1 MLRLVRLAR
10 HHGARTA
17 IGHMPAL
24 RNSTHRGGAAVIAA
38 VVAGGAGGCSYNLLS
53 SSSLVACAGTDDAPP
68 SAGPSQVQKLLAEA
82 IGTGMIVV
90 GGCGVVCALKFAG
103 HSVNALGIAAAFGTS
118 VTLAIYATADIS
130 GAHLNP
136 AVTASLVV
144 NNGFSAAEGAA
155 YMAAQCT
162 GAAVAAA
169 LNYMAFSKGIAA
181 TEAAGK
187 IIRGAKGSCDV
198 FGGAFGMIPNKAVC
212 SVPAACLVEVL
223 ITAGLV
229 YCIYAFTDPNNK
241 AVPQGAAPV
250 LIGTTVA
257 AFVHGFA
264 PVTGA
269 GMNPARDLGP
279 RLVRAG
285 FSSSP
290 QLARI
295 WVITGHSH
303 DVSAPCLACAQ
314 VTMAAGWG
322 GTALSSG
329 WCALLRCHRG
339 NRHGI

>member
-1 MLRLVRLAR
+1 
-10 HHGARTA
+10 
-17 IGHMPAL
+17 
-24 RNSTHRGGAAVIAA
+24 
-38 VVAGGAGGCSYNLLS
+38 
-53 SSSLVACAGTDDAPP
+53 
-68 SAGPSQVQKLLAEA
+68 
-82 IGTGMIVV
+82 
-90 GGCGVVCALKFAG
+90 VVCALKFAG